1 MNKLVYDIGGSSIKY
16 AIMSDEAIVIERG
29 SENTP
34 LDSFENFIAVIKK
47 IYDCHKD
54 KVDGIAISVPGT
66 IDPKSGLILAPG
78 ALSFNY
84 KVNLI
89 DKIHEFTTYP
99 VSIENDGKCAALAE
113 SWIGNL
119 SNCKSGIVMVLGTGI
134 GGGII
139 LDGKLWSG
147 SHFFAGEFSYLAQ
160 GEITGF
166 ENVFALKGSATALIM
181 EFAKAKEIDFQTVD
195 GKKVFELIV
204 AEDEHAISA
213 LKKVAHNL
221 ALEMY
226 NLQCIFDPEKI
237 CIGGGI
243 SQQPL
248 LIEEIKKELDTIYS
262 KLPFEVPHVIV
273 ENCKF
278 YNDSNLIGALRNYEL
293 NKKL

>member
-1 MNKLVYDIGGSSIKY
+1 
-16 AIMSDEAIVIERG
+16 
-29 SENTP
+29 
-34 LDSFENFIAVIKK
+34 
-47 IYDCHKD
+47 
-54 KVDGIAISVPGT
+54 
-66 IDPKSGLILAPG
+66 
-78 ALSFNY
+78 
-84 KVNLI
+84 
-89 DKIHEFTTYP
+89 
-99 VSIENDGKCAALAE
+99 
-113 SWIGNL
+113 
-119 SNCKSGIVMVLGTGI
+119 
-134 GGGII
+134 
-139 LDGKLWSG
+139 
-147 SHFFAGEFSYLAQ
+147 
-160 GEITGF
+160 
-166 ENVFALKGSATALIM
+166 M

>member
-1 MNKLVYDIGGSSIKY
+1 MNKLVLDIGGSSIKY
-16 AIMSDEAIVIERG
+16 AIMNETADILERG
-29 SENTP
+29 NESTP
-34 LDSFENFIAVIKK
+34 LDSFESFISVIRK
-47 IYDCHKD
+47 IYDKYKD
-54 KVDGIAISVPGT
+54 DIDGIALSAPGT

-119 SNCKSGIVMVLGTGI
+119 KNCKSGIVLVLGTGI

-160 GEITGF
+160 GELTGF
-166 ENVFALKGSATALIM
+166 DNVFALKGSATALVM
-181 EFAKAKEIDFQTVD
+181 EFSKAKKIDFSDVD

-204 AEDEHAISA
+204 AGDEDAISA

-248 LIEEIKKELDTIYS
+248 LIEEIKKELNTIYS

-273 ENCKF
+273 EQCMF
-278 YNDSNLIGALRNYEL
+278 YNDSNLIGALRNYEF
-293 NKKL
+293 NKKF

>member
-1 MNKLVYDIGGSSIKY
+1 MNKLVLDIGGSSIKY
-16 AIMSDEAIVIERG
+16 AIMNETADILERG
-29 SENTP
+29 NESTP
-34 LDSFENFIAVIKK
+34 LDSFESFISVIRK
-47 IYDCHKD
+47 IYDKYKD
-54 KVDGIAISVPGT
+54 DIDGIALSAPGT

-119 SNCKSGIVMVLGTGI
+119 KNCKSGIVLVLGTGI

-160 GEITGF
+160 GELTGF
-166 ENVFALKGSATALIM
+166 DNVFALKGSATALVM
-181 EFAKAKEIDFQTVD
+181 EFSKAKKIDFSAVD

-204 AEDEHAISA
+204 AGDEDAISA

-248 LIEEIKKELDTIYS
+248 LIEEIKKELNTIYS

-273 ENCKF
+273 EQCMF
-278 YNDSNLIGALRNYEL
+278 YNDSNLIGALRNYEF
-293 NKKL
+293 NKKF

>member
-1 MNKLVYDIGGSSIKY
+1 MNKLVLDIGGSSIKY
-16 AIMSDEAIVIERG
+16 AIMNETADILERG
-29 SENTP
+29 NESTP
-34 LDSFENFIAVIKK
+34 LDSFESFISVIRK
-47 IYDCHKD
+47 IYDKYKD
-54 KVDGIAISVPGT
+54 DIEGIALSAPGT

-119 SNCKSGIVMVLGTGI
+119 KNCKSGIVLVLGTGI

-160 GEITGF
+160 GELTGF
-166 ENVFALKGSATALIM
+166 DNVFALKGSATALVM
-181 EFAKAKEIDFQTVD
+181 EFSKAKKIDFSAVD

-204 AEDEHAISA
+204 AGDEDAISA

-248 LIEEIKKELDTIYS
+248 LIEEIKKELNTIYS

-273 ENCKF
+273 EQCMF
-278 YNDSNLIGALRNYEL
+278 YNDSNLIGALRNYEF
-293 NKKL
+293 NKKF